1 MERIKSILNSIWNF
15 IVNNYAKILIVL
27 LIIVFT
33 VFCYKI
39 YNKVEE
45 VVNHQKEV
53 KQETIMTPQQATDSN
68 YLRNTK
74 DMSKDDAQKAVVIIE
89 KAQSGQIQPAG
100 TVIVQA
106 PSAEKATEIVKEKIQ
121 EKDPSMP
128 PEAFEKTDR
137 TIIAEQ
143 PDNKDYQVGVYKI
156 NLSKRWSV
164 GTGVGVNDGDM
175 YIPISAERLY
185 KNNRSLEFQVNVDAG
200 TARPNGGQILH
211 KWYF

>member
-1 MERIKSILNSIWNF
+1 MEKIKPILNSIREFIINNF
-15 IVNNYAKILIVL
+15 TKIIVVI
-27 LIIVFT
+27 LIIVFAI
-33 VFCYKI
+33 FCYKI

-53 KQETIMTPQQATDSN
+53 KQETIMTPQQATNPN
-68 YLRNTK
+68 YLQNTK

-100 TVIVQA
+100 TIAIQA

-143 PDNKDYQVGVYKI
+143 QNNKDYQVGVYKI

>member
-1 MERIKSILNSIWNF
+1 MERIKSTLNSIWNF
-15 IVNNYAKILIVL
+15 IVNNYAKILISL
-27 LIIVFT
+27 LVIILT
-33 VFCYKI
+33 IFCYTI
-39 YNKVEE
+39 YIKVEDIA
-45 VVNHQKEV
+45 NHQKEV

-74 DMSKDDAQKAVVIIE
+74 DMSKDDAQKAVVIRE

-106 PSAEKATEIVKEKIQ
+106 QSAEKATEIVKEKIQ

-137 TIIAEQ
+137 TIVTEQ
-143 PDNKDYQVGVYKI
+143 PNNKDYQVGVYKI
-156 NLSKRWSV
+156 NLSKRWSI

-185 KNNRSLEFQVNVDAG
+185 KNNRSLEFQVNVDTD

>member
-1 MERIKSILNSIWNF
+1 MERIRSILNSIWNF
-15 IVNNYAKILIVL
+15 IVNNYAKILIAL
-27 LIIVFT
+27 LVIILT
-33 VFCYKI
+33 IFCYTI
-39 YNKVEE
+39 YIKVEDIA
-45 VVNHQKEV
+45 NHQKEV

-89 KAQSGQIQPAG
+89 KTQSGQIQPAG

-106 PSAEKATEIVKEKIQ
+106 QSAEKATEIVKEKIQ

-137 TIIAEQ
+137 TIVTEQ
-143 PDNKDYQVGVYKI
+143 PNNKDYQVGVYKI

-164 GTGVGVNDGDM
+164 GTGVGVNDGDL

-185 KNNRSLEFQVNVDAG
+185 KNNRS
-200 TARPNGGQILH
+200 
-211 KWYF
+211 